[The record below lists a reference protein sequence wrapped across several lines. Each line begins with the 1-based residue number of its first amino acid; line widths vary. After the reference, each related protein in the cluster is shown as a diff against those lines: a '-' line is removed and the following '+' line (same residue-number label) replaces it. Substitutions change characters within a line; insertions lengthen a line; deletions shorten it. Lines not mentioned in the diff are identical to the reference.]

1 MARALRIEY
10 PGAIYHVMSR
20 GDHREPIFSDE
31 TDRQRFIETLGEACA
46 KTDWQVHA
54 FCLMGNHFHL
64 VVETPGG
71 NLVAG
76 MRWFLSTYTSRF
88 NRRHKLFGHLF
99 SGRYKSLIVDG
110 ESPGY
115 LPTVCDYVHLNPA
128 RARLLRPRQPLSDYP
143 WSSWPSYLRAPSHRP
158 PWLRVD
164 RLLGGH
170 AIAKDTVTG
179 RRHLEQH
186 LEERRD
192 REEGDDFKAIRRGW
206 CLGDEI
212 FRRDLLA
219 QAHGRAGENHPAE
232 IRRQTAEAKARR
244 VLGEELDKLG
254 WTEADLVRQAKGD
267 VRKVH
272 IARRL
277 RSETAVTLKW
287 IAQNLH
293 MGVWTYV
300 SNQLQNSNLTRA
312 TQKKLRLYQ

>member
-20 GDHREPIFSDE
+20 GDHREPIFSDD
-31 TDRQRFIETLGEACA
+31 TDRQRFIETLGGACA

-54 FCLMGNHFHL
+54 FCLM
-64 VVETPGG
+64 
-71 NLVAG
+71 
-76 MRWFLSTYTSRF
+76 
-88 NRRHKLFGHLF
+88 RR
-99 SGRYKSLIVDG
+99 
-110 ESPGY
+110 
-115 LPTVCDYVHLNPA
+115 A
-128 RARLLRPRQPLSDYP
+128 
-143 WSSWPSYLRAPSHRP
+143 
-158 PWLRVD
+158 
-164 RLLGGH
+164 
-170 AIAKDTVTG
+170 
-179 RRHLEQH
+179 
-186 LEERRD
+186 

-212 FRRDLLA
+212 FRQDLLA

-254 WTEADLVRQAKGD
+254 WTEAELARQAKGD

-300 SNQLQNSNLTRA
+300 SNQLQNSNLTR
-312 TQKKLRLYQ
+312 TTPKDLRLCQ